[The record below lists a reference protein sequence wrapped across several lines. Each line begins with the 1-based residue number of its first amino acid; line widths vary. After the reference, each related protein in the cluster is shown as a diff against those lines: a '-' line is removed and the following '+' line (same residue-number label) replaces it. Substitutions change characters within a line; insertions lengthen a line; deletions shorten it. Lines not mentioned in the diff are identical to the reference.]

1 MAKRVKIVVSDEE
14 AMKDNVTYKKNVV
27 ISIVSLATQ
36 EINGVAS
43 ISRNSVSVIKS
54 ALSKHINR
62 GIIVDFENNNNA
74 VIDVFVNVK
83 FGYSVKDVAFRVQ
96 ENIKS
101 SVESMTEFKVTAVN
115 VHVVGVTFNEND
127 IDFISYLRGFYGEFF
142 WTGFDR
148 NIKVL

>member
-127 IDFISYLRGFYGEFF
+127 SDFIS
-142 WTGFDR
+142 
-148 NIKVL
+148 

>member
-115 VHVVGVTFNEND
+115 VHVVGVTFND
-127 IDFISYLRGFYGEFF
+127 IDSDFVS
-142 WTGFDR
+142 
-148 NIKVL
+148 

>member
-14 AMKDNVTYKKNVV
+14 ESKDNVTYRKNVV

-43 ISRNSVSVIKS
+43 ISRTAVSAIKS
-54 ALSKHINR
+54 ALSKNINR
-62 GIIVDFENNNNA
+62 GIIVEFENNSA
-74 VIDVFVNVK
+74 SIDVYVNVK

-101 SVESMTEFKVTAVN
+101 SVESMTEFKVSSVN
-115 VHVVGVTFNEND
+115 VHVVGVTFSEND
-127 IDFISYLRGFYGEFF
+127 SDFIS
-142 WTGFDR
+142 
-148 NIKVL
+148 